1 MTDSTRFTGWL
12 FRAEGIEWR
21 WREGLQVRR
30 EQIAS
35 DSSCKNSGLSEG
47 LQVRREQIGKWV
59 DGVGIWFRVGS
70 EVVSRELDGSS
81 ALRWM
86 TVTKG

>member
-1 MTDSTRFTGWL
+1 MGWMLYEMIIQYWGGEGNGKGGKGERGRLTGWL

-35 DSSCKNSGLSEG
+35 DSSCKNY
-47 LQVRREQIGKWV
+47 RRDYK
-59 DGVGIWFRVGS
+59 
-70 EVVSRELDGSS
+70 
-81 ALRWM
+81 
-86 TVTKG
+86 

>member
-1 MTDSTRFTGWL
+1 MEKGEKGKGDAREACAVCHRGFVGGWL

-47 LQVRREQIGKWV
+47 LQVRREQIGK
-59 DGVGIWFRVGS
+59 
-70 EVVSRELDGSS
+70 
-81 ALRWM
+81 
-86 TVTKG
+86 